1 MGGIKQEHGDGS
13 QPPKASHSADQR
25 PEEVCAAA
33 LHTGFPLLKKKPACH
48 MTDSLNIIFGI
59 SYYYSCRVKTK
70 KERKGIVCHNLIL
83 PYESR
88 ALQVYFQS
96 SGRSKG
102 FGQLF

>member
-33 LHTGFPLLKKKPACH
+33 LHTGFPLLKNFACH

-70 KERKGIVCHNLIL
+70 KKEKELSTII
-83 PYESR
+83 
-88 ALQVYFQS
+88 
-96 SGRSKG
+96 
-102 FGQLF
+102 

>member
-33 LHTGFPLLKKKPACH
+33 LHTGFPLLKKPACH
-48 MTDSLNIIFGI
+48 KTDSLNIIFGI

-70 KERKGIVCHNLIL
+70 KKEKFSDVQNT
-83 PYESR
+83 
-88 ALQVYFQS
+88 
-96 SGRSKG
+96 SKHG
-102 FGQLF
+102 KQLF